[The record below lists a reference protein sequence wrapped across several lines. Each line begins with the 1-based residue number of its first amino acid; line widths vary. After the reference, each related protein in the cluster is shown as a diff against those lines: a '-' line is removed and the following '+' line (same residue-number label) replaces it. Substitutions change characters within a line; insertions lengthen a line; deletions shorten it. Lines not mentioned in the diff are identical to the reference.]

1 MTLILRYLG
10 ILYLAVIGMNNTRK
24 AAGIYKHANLGSAR
38 DHLGRKAARFFSVQ
52 SRGTMTDFEITT
64 YYATWF
70 HPQKMKSLLH
80 YKATSE

>member
-24 AAGIYKHANLGSAR
+24 ASGIYEHANLGSAR

-64 YYATWF
+64 KGKHLICNMVPPTKNEK
-70 HPQKMKSLLH
+70 PSTL
-80 YKATSE
+80 

>member
-1 MTLILRYLG
+1 LG

-64 YYATWF
+64 
-70 HPQKMKSLLH
+70 
-80 YKATSE
+80 